1 MNIKLTE
8 ETTRVIVYAKRF
20 ADSSGNRMISTE
32 YLLAGASALSGPASD
47 ILERNGVTLE
57 ALASVLG
64 FDDSVVEDTVNNYE
78 VEDGLRLLRLES
90 KRLLNDAMEV
100 STRIG
105 DNGIVKPEHL
115 KEYLRSCHFHAV

>member
-100 STRIG
+100 STR
-105 DNGIVKPEHL
+105 DRKSV
-115 KEYLRSCHFHAV
+115 V